1 MLSLEHIRN
10 ICSGEILIS
19 EPLAPMTSFRIGG
32 PVDIYIEPQNTDELV
47 ALVDYL
53 READAQYLVL
63 GNGSLLLSSEDGY
76 RGVVLNIEKHFSDV
90 MLDGGIVN
98 AGAGVRLSKFV
109 DFCVRHGFAGTEM
122 LAGIPGTLGGAVIMN
137 AGAYG
142 GEISDHMIDVT
153 VLRDGTVR
161 TIKKEGCGFR
171 YRNSD
176 LWDDIVLA
184 ARFRLP
190 QGDIEQLRARRKE
203 LLIKRNAAQPVD
215 RPNAGSIFKNPEGT
229 FAAKLI
235 EECGLKGRRFGGA
248 LISERHANFIVNTGD
263 ARADDI
269 VEAINAI
276 RREVYA
282 RTGVELEPEIQ
293 LIGFPDDV
301 ITPLHGVA
309 S

>member
-32 PVDIYIEPQNTDELV
+32 PVDIYIEPQNTEELV

-53 READAQYLVL
+53 RRTDAQYIVL
-63 GNGSLLLSSEDGY
+63 GNGSNLLISDEGF

-90 MLDGGIVN
+90 TLDRGVVR

-142 GEISDHMIDVT
+142 GEISDHMSDVT
-153 VLRDGTVR
+153 VLREGAVR
-161 TIKKEGCGFR
+161 RLKTEECGFR

-190 QGDIEQLRARRKE
+190 EGDIEQLRARRKE
-203 LLIKRNAAQPVD
+203 LLITRNAAQPVD

-229 FAAKLI
+229 YAAKLI

-263 ARADDI
+263 ARAGD
-269 VEAINAI
+269 VVAAINVI
-276 RREVYA
+276 RHEVYA
-282 RTGVELEPEIQ
+282 STGVELEPEIQ
-293 LIGFPDDV
+293 LIGFADDV
-301 ITPLHGVA
+301 ITPLHGVE